1 MQDCLKLEGFEVLV
15 SSSLEET
22 RTYLEHQPDL
32 IILDWMLPD
41 GQGIEILRDLQRE
54 EDRIPTIMLTARSDL
69 IDKVLGLEMGAD
81 DYITKPFELRELVA
95 RIRVQLRNRSDNSF
109 LTGAQN
115 NSSLLNVHGISMN
128 LASMQV
134 EYKNQVVQLTKME
147 YSLLKMFLESPG
159 QVFSRDEL
167 LDQVWGSISNNSNRR
182 YACKTTETKFSNEL
196 FETAWYWLSFS
207 GITMNLTDLY
217 IVIFFTLVH
226 IGFTDPVQNQFAR
239 GINSNVQKA
248 HESFLKGDLKMMA
261 INVRIY

>member
-1 MQDCLKLEGFEVLV
+1 MV
-15 SSSLEET
+15 SSSLEEA

-109 LTGAQN
+109 STETQN
-115 NSSLLNVHGISMN
+115 NNSLLNVHGISMN

-134 EYKNQVVQLTKME
+134 EYENQAVQLTKME
-147 YSLLKMFLESPG
+147 YSLLKMF
-159 QVFSRDEL
+159 
-167 LDQVWGSISNNSNRR
+167 
-182 YACKTTETKFSNEL
+182 
-196 FETAWYWLSFS
+196 
-207 GITMNLTDLY
+207 
-217 IVIFFTLVH
+217 
-226 IGFTDPVQNQFAR
+226 
-239 GINSNVQKA
+239 
-248 HESFLKGDLKMMA
+248 
-261 INVRIY
+261 